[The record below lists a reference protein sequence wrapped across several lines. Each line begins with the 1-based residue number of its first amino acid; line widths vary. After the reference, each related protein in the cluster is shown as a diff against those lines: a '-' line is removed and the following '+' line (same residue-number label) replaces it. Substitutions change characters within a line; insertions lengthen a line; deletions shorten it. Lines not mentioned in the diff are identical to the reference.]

1 MQVSVETTSPIERRM
16 TIGVP
21 ASKVDSEVEKRLQ
34 KTAQTVRMN
43 GFRPGKVPMS
53 VVRRRYG
60 EGVRQEVIGE
70 VMRDAYIDALQQEKL
85 NPAGYPKFEPQ
96 QMDSGQDLEF
106 TAIFEIYPEIQ
117 VGDLGSLTLSKEETE
132 VVDADIDNMIEM
144 LRKQSQGWEEKDA
157 AAEDGDRLTVDYKGT
172 LDGEAFEGGSAED
185 ATIQIGSNRMI
196 PGFEEGLVGVKAG
209 EEKTLQLTFP
219 EDYHAEN
226 LKGKATEFAV
236 TVKKV
241 EEPKLPEVDEEFFA
255 QYGVQEGGMDAFR
268 AELKKNMEREA
279 NFAVANKVKQQIVDQ
294 LIGLH
299 EIEIPAALTQQEV
312 QKMKQDAL
320 QRFGGGQMDP
330 SQLPDELFKDQA
342 EKRVKTG
349 LIFAQIVKEQELKAS
364 DEQIEEKIRELA
376 ASYQEPDQV
385 VNWYMNNAEQKAQ
398 IESVVLEDVVVDFV
412 LDKAKVEVKSVSYD
426 DAVKPAAASAA
437 EEKESGDE

>member
-43 GFRPGKVPMS
+43 GFRPGKVPLS

-96 QMDSGQDLEF
+96 QLESGKDLEF
-106 TAIFEIYPEIQ
+106 TAVFEVYPEIS
-117 VGDLGSLTLSKEETE
+117 VGDLGSLSLTKEETE

-144 LRKQSQGWEEKDA
+144 LRKQSQSWEEKDG
-157 AAEDGDRLTVDYKGT
+157 AAEEGDRLTVDYKGM

-185 ATIQIGSNRMI
+185 ASIQIGAGRMI
-196 PGFEEGLVGVKAG
+196 PGFEEGLAGVKAG

-241 EEPKLPEVDEEFFA
+241 ESPKLPEVNEEFFA

-279 NFAVANKVKQQIVDQ
+279 KFAVANKVKQQIVDQ
-294 LIGLH
+294 LIGLQ
-299 EIEIPAALTQQEV
+299 EVGVPSALIQSEV
-312 QKMKQDAL
+312 QKMKQDAV

-349 LIFAQIVKEQELKAS
+349 LIFAQIVKDQELKAS
-364 DEQIEEKIRELA
+364 DEQIEEKIREMA
-376 ASYQEPDQV
+376 ASYQEPEQV

-398 IESVVLEDVVVDFV
+398 IESVVLEDVVVDYV
-412 LDKAKVEVKSVSYD
+412 LGKAKVDAKNVSYD
-426 DAVKPAAASAA
+426 DAVKPAAASTA
-437 EEKESGDE
+437 EENESDSE